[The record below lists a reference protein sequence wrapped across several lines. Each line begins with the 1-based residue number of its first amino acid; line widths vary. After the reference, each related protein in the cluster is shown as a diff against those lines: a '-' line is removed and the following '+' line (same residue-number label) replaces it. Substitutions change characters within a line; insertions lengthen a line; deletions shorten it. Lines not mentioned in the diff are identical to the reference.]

1 MRPDAQLYL
10 HILAATALFGA
21 TITLVAFA
29 VAGRRG
35 ARHPLALGSLAVT
48 LGVAVPSWVVM
59 LVFGSWTKSREG
71 WPSNLEWLRLGI
83 GIAVAGIFV
92 LLAIAALSFAW
103 LRRPS
108 TTWLPSAVG
117 ALSAGYAIALGV
129 AWWVMTT
136 KVPS

>member
-1 MRPDAQLYL
+1 
-10 HILAATALFGA
+10 
-21 TITLVAFA
+21 
-29 VAGRRG
+29 
-35 ARHPLALGSLAVT
+35 
-48 LGVAVPSWVVM
+48 M

-71 WPSNLEWLRLGI
+71 WPNTIEWLRLGI

-108 TTWLPSAVG
+108 TTWLPTAVG
-117 ALSAGYAIALGV
+117 ALSAGYAVALGV